1 MSLLNV
7 IGGVFDFVVTNI
19 KSLFFAP
26 PPSSSTGIE
35 TEMFG
40 AWFSIGIWAV
50 IIYFFISLASKPFKQ
65 GGDEE

>member
-50 IIYFFISLASKPFKQ
+50 ILYFFISLASKPFKK
-65 GGDEE
+65 GDE